1 MSGFTAEAISRFK
14 PVCPVIGC
22 TVNDRVCK
30 QLNLLWGVN
39 PLLIGRKE
47 TSDELFAA
55 ALEEAEKA
63 GYVKQGDTVVI
74 TAGVPLGIA
83 GKTNMIHVVEV
94 E

>member
-1 MSGFTAEAISRFK
+1 M
-14 PVCPVIGC
+14 
-22 TVNDRVCK
+22 
-30 QLNLLWGVN
+30 
-39 PLLIGRKE
+39 
-47 TSDELFAA
+47 FAA